1 MKHVI
6 LGICVFVYAVLLEYL
21 RYNYGLNLIGKV
33 LILSVLTGVTY
44 KIIEKI
50 YEKQSSYTEGRKVIL
65 SGLTSLNI
73 YSCSLLNR
81 EVFIKRE
88 TFKSVHVLVTLY
100 VLVDYFSNQLLR
112 VLLKAVHSFVYSI
125 YQKRL
130 G

>member
-21 RYNYGLNLIGKV
+21 KYNYGLNLIGKV
-33 LILSVLTGVTY
+33 LTLSVLTGVTY